1 MILHESFTKINILS
15 PSLAQTEQVP
25 CLCVEGLLIITTHPE
40 ATIYEK
46 NHMEHETIVEAKTSE
61 TEAQAQDLQN
71 ALESG
76 DKDIQFPATGEKGW
90 GNPPSPTP
98 I

>member
-1 MILHESFTKINILS
+1 
-15 PSLAQTEQVP
+15 
-25 CLCVEGLLIITTHPE
+25 
-40 ATIYEK
+40 
-46 NHMEHETIVEAKTSE
+46 MEHKMTAEAKTSE
-61 TEAQAQDLQN
+61 IEAQAQDLQN

-76 DKDIQFPATGEKGW
+76 EKDIQLPSSGEKGW

>member
-1 MILHESFTKINILS
+1 
-15 PSLAQTEQVP
+15 
-25 CLCVEGLLIITTHPE
+25 
-40 ATIYEK
+40 
-46 NHMEHETIVEAKTSE
+46 MEHKTIVEAKTSE

-90 GNPPSPTP
+90 GPAPSSTP